1 MLGQVQG
8 ERFVPTARTRA
19 LMPPAKDLPPS
30 AKLDVDDPARILDLL
45 AGRSLEAQA
54 PAKGAKPGAKDATG
68 LIGLYFQG
76 LALGWLTRKGR
87 RLLWSDR

>member
-19 LMPPAKDLPPS
+19 LMPPAKDLPLS

-45 AGRSLEAQA
+45 AGRSLEAHT
-54 PAKGAKPGAKDATG
+54 PAKGANRAEKDLAG
-68 LIGLYFQG
+68 MIGLYFQG
-76 LALGWLTRKGR
+76 LALGWLTKKGR